1 LSGSIIL
8 LTSSRTSWTYGLIKA
23 VKPSINPPLMIT
35 LSLNNLISR
44 FIFLVALLLFVS
56 GGFGAAQAD
65 PITLHARLV
74 LGTCKDDKS
83 KTEVSDK
90 IRKRLAKVFKWMKYY
105 ELRSRRLGIDDGA
118 TKTVKLSKTAKI
130 EVSNRKN
137 GRIGVSLFSGG
148 KMLVQKSQ
156 LLKPG
161 SCMVLAGESGTDS
174 AWFIVLS
181 KDK

>member
-1 LSGSIIL
+1 MIN
-8 LTSSRTSWTYGLIKA
+8 A
-23 VKPSINPPLMIT
+23 VKPFITPLLVII

-44 FIFLVALLLFVS
+44 FIFLVVLLLFVS
-56 GGFGAAQAD
+56 GGFVVAQAD
-65 PITLHARLV
+65 PITVQARLV
-74 LGTCKDDKS
+74 LGTSKEQKG
-83 KTEVSDK
+83 KTEVSDT

-105 ELRSRRLGIDDGA
+105 ELRSRQLSIGDGA
-118 TKTVKLSKTAKI
+118 TKTAKLSKTSKI

-137 GRIGVSLFSGG
+137 GRIAVSLFSEG

-156 LLKPG
+156 TLKLG

-181 KDK
+181 KVK

>member
-1 LSGSIIL
+1 M
-8 LTSSRTSWTYGLIKA
+8 T
-23 VKPSINPPLMIT
+23 PPLVIT

-44 FIFLVALLLFVS
+44 FTFLVALLVFVG
-56 GGFGAAQAD
+56 GGFVVAQAD
-65 PITLHARLV
+65 PITVQARLV
-74 LGTCKDDKS
+74 LGTSTEQKG
-83 KTEVSDK
+83 KTEVSDT
-90 IRKRLAKVFKWMKYY
+90 IRKRLAKVFKWIKYY
-105 ELRSRRLGIDDGA
+105 ELRSRRMSIVDGA
-118 TKTVKLSKTAKI
+118 TKTAKLSKTAKI

-137 GRIGVSLFSGG
+137 GRIGVSLFSEG
-148 KMLVQKSQ
+148 KMLVQKNQ

>member
-1 LSGSIIL
+1 M
-8 LTSSRTSWTYGLIKA
+8 IKA
-23 VKPSINPPLMIT
+23 VKLSITLSLVIT

-44 FIFLVALLLFVS
+44 FIFLVVLLLFVS
-56 GGFGAAQAD
+56 GGFVVVQAN
-65 PITLHARLV
+65 PITVQARLV
-74 LGTCKDDKS
+74 LGTSTEQKG
-83 KTEVSDK
+83 KTEVSDT

-105 ELRSRRLGIDDGA
+105 ELRSRRLGIVDGA
-118 TKTVKLSKTAKI
+118 TTTAKLSKTTKI

-137 GRIGVSLFSGG
+137 GRIAVSLFSEG

-156 LLKPG
+156 TLKLG

-181 KDK
+181 KVK